1 MIFGNISEKKSTP
14 RKDDLDNSYSRIC
27 PEYEKMHIGNKKAYR
42 LLNIDRFFFFL
53 FRKKKKYS
61 KFMAS

>member
-27 PEYEKMHIGNKKAYR
+27 PEYEKKMHIPSKKAY
-42 LLNIDRFFFFL
+42 LNTVTQ
-53 FRKKKKYS
+53 Y
-61 KFMAS
+61 

>member
-27 PEYEKMHIGNKKAYR
+27 PEYEKMHIGNKKAY
-42 LLNIDRFFFFL
+42 LNTVTQ
-53 FRKKKKYS
+53 Y
-61 KFMAS
+61 

>member
-27 PEYEKMHIGNKKAYR
+27 PEYEKKCIY
-42 LLNIDRFFFFL
+42 LI
-53 FRKKKKYS
+53 RKHT
-61 KFMAS
+61 